1 MNKKIYRIRKGYK
14 MNFGKLTRNGTNYD
28 KVKVTNPKKLEKMK
42 PLGGECETE
51 YCGTGAQLTQLNTS
65 HVENTFPIEPYS
77 KPRTSTDF

>member
-1 MNKKIYRIRKGYK
+1 

-51 YCGTGAQLTQLNTS
+51 YCGTGASGLSSDLVTLET
-65 HVENTFPIEPYS
+65 HIP
-77 KPRTSTDF
+77 